1 MAGPVTIGLD
11 LGGTKCLGV
20 AVDGA
25 NQVLDTYRVPTPEG
39 DVALLDAMADVAR
52 ELRGRVGQAAAVGVG
67 APGLVDRDGVLRVA
81 PNLRGVVDLAIR
93 AELEVRLS
101 VPVHVDNDASCAAW
115 GERELGAARSYD
127 DVILVTLGTG
137 IGGGIVTDGR
147 LYRGANGFGAEMG
160 HMVVCPDGPPCSCGQ
175 RGCWEQYASGN
186 GLGRLGREAVAAGE
200 APRLAELAGSA
211 DAVRG
216 QHVVQAASE
225 GDAGGK
231 LVVERFAWWLARG
244 LANLANIFD
253 PQAFVV
259 GGGLVAAGDVIL
271 APARGVFPGLVM
283 AAEHRPEI
291 AIIPAQLGEQAGAIG
306 AATVARVRASDG

>member
-1 MAGPVTIGLD
+1 MTTVGLD
-11 LGGTKCLGV
+11 LGGTKCLGL
-20 AVDGA
+20 AVDA
-25 NQVLDTYRVPTPEG
+25 DNNILERHRVPTPKG
-39 DVALLDAMADVAR
+39 DAAILDAMAEVAR
-52 ELRGRVGQAAAVGVG
+52 ELQGRVGDVSAVGVG

-81 PNLRGVVDLAIR
+81 PNLPGVFDLAIR
-93 AELEVRLS
+93 AELERRLS
-101 VPVHVDNDASCAAW
+101 VAVHVDNDASCAAW

-137 IGGGIVTDGR
+137 IGGGIVADGH

-186 GLGRLGREAVAAGE
+186 GLGRLGRDAVAAGE
-200 APRLAELAGSA
+200 APRLVELAGSA

-216 QHVVQAASE
+216 QHVVQAATE
-225 GDAGGK
+225 GDAGAK
-231 LVVERFAWWLARG
+231 TVIERFAWWLARG

-271 APARGVFPGLVM
+271 APTREVFPGLVM
-283 AAEHRPEI
+283 AADHRPEI
-291 AIIPAQLGEQAGAIG
+291 PIVPAQLGEDAGAIG
-306 AATVARVRASDG
+306 AATVARVRAAGG